1 MDEDFTSIDR
11 EPTRNLKIKHKRS
24 KLLIALSVVG
34 GIIALMTIGVV
45 SFYSSLLP
53 VDGQAQENIRIVI
66 RQGQS
71 ASQIAE
77 MLQQHGLIRSKP
89 AFELYTEMTGKNSQ
103 LRSGGYILKK
113 SLSVQEIVEHLS
125 SGKTDELRVTFL
137 PGLTIEELADP
148 EVSGS
153 LAQQGFTEREIKNA
167 LSKQYSSLLFKD
179 RPPGSS
185 LEGYLYPETYI
196 VSADDTLDHVFSLTF
211 DEFYKQITDNKIEE
225 QLKAQGLTLYQGIIL
240 ASIVQKEVSD
250 PSDQRQVAQVFLKRL
265 REGTVLGSDVTFFY
279 IAKKE
284 GRTPSVN
291 DPSPY
296 NTRKNGGL
304 PPGPIA
310 NFHLSALQAVANP
323 ATGDY
328 MYFVAGDDGKTYFS
342 RTEAEHN
349 ANVAAHCKKLCN

>member
-1 MDEDFTSIDR
+1 MDEDITSIDSQ
-11 EPTRNLKIKHKRS
+11 PVHSLKIKHGRS
-24 KLLIALSVVG
+24 KI
-34 GIIALMTIGVV
+34 IIALTVLGALLAIFAVGVV
-45 SFYSSLLP
+45 GFYSSLLP

-66 RQGQS
+66 KQGQT
-71 ASQIAE
+71 ASEIAE
-77 MLQQHGLIRSKP
+77 LLHKNGLIRNKP

-113 SLSVQEIVEHLS
+113 SLSVQEIVEHLA
-125 SGKTDELRVTFL
+125 SGKTDELRVTLL
-137 PGLTIEELADP
+137 PGLTLEELADP
-148 EVSGS
+148 AVAGS
-153 LAQQGFTEREIKNA
+153 LAQQGFKEQEIKSA
-167 LSKQYSSLLFKD
+167 LSKRYTSQLFKD
-179 RPPGSS
+179 RPAGTS

-265 REGTVLGSDVTFFY
+265 KEGTVLGSDVTFLY

-284 GRTPSVN
+284 GRSPSVN

-323 ATGDY
+323 ASGDFL
-328 MYFVAGDDGKTYFS
+328 YFVAGDDGKTYFS
-342 RTEAEHN
+342 RTEAEHD
-349 ANVAAHCKKLCN
+349 ANVAAHCKKLCH